1 MTDQLYIFFD
11 TETTGVPLNYKA
23 PTTDSNNWPRLV
35 QLGWILMDS
44 KSNKL
49 SQHDYIVRPEGFSI
63 PAEAARVHG
72 ITTERALKEG
82 RDLTEVIDEFM
93 ADFDK
98 ATFVV
103 GHNISFDQN
112 IIGAELV
119 RLHRPDVMK
128 SKRTYCT
135 MQAGTDFCRIPGRYG
150 YKWPKLQEL
159 YVRLFGHD
167 FEGAHNA
174 MADIEAT
181 QECFWEMHNRG
192 LIS

>member
-44 KSNKL
+44 KGNKL
-49 SQHDYIVRPEGFSI
+49 LQHDYIVRPEGFSI

-159 YVRLFGHD
+159 YVKLFGHD

>member
-23 PTTDSNNWPRLV
+23 PTTDTHNWPRLV
-35 QLGWILMDS
+35 QLGWIVMDS
-44 KSNKL
+44 KGNKL

>member
-23 PTTDSNNWPRLV
+23 PTTDTHNWPRLV
-35 QLGWILMDS
+35 QLGWIVMDS
-44 KSNKL
+44 KGNKL
-49 SQHDYIVRPEGFSI
+49 SQHDYIVRPVGFSI

>member
-44 KSNKL
+44 KGNKL

-150 YKWPKLQEL
+150 YKWPKLMEL
-159 YVRLFGHD
+159 YVKLFGHD

>member
-23 PTTDSNNWPRLV
+23 PTTDTHNWPRLV
-35 QLGWILMDS
+35 QLGWIVMDS
-44 KSNKL
+44 KGNKL
-49 SQHDYIVRPEGFSI
+49 SQHDYIVRPVGFSI

-159 YVRLFGHD
+159 YVKLFGHD

>member
-23 PTTDSNNWPRLV
+23 PTTDTHNWPRLV
-35 QLGWILMDS
+35 QLGWIVMDS
-44 KSNKL
+44 KGNKL
-49 SQHDYIVRPEGFSI
+49 SQHDYIVRPVGFSI

-72 ITTERALKEG
+72 ITTEHALKVG

-159 YVRLFGHD
+159 YVKLFGHD

>member
-72 ITTERALKEG
+72 ITTEYALKVG

-159 YVRLFGHD
+159 YVKLFGHD

>member
-159 YVRLFGHD
+159 YVKLFGHD